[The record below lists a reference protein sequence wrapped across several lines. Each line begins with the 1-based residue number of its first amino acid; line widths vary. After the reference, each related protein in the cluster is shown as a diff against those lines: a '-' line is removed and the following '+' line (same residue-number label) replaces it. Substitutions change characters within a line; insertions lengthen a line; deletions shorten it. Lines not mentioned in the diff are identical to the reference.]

1 MRLHPLLFIVG
12 VLFAAPA
19 LAQQATPPSSTG
31 QGAIGQLP
39 PSTPLEADGEHCV
52 EVEIGG
58 DKAYNCLNDQLRKKV
73 ERVAPVP
80 NIPPIDSHSPDP
92 KIGIVNVPAVKQQYG
107 KNFGKSVVPYRPT
120 RP

>member
-1 MRLHPLLFIVG
+1 MRLYPL
-12 VLFAAPA
+12 VLLACAVLAEPVF
-19 LAQQATPPSSTG
+19 AQQAQPHPSG
-31 QGAIGQLP
+31 EQGSIGQLP
-39 PSTPLEADGEHCV
+39 PSKPLEADGEHCV

-58 DKAYNCLNDQLRKKV
+58 EKAYNCLNDQLKKRV

-80 NIPPIDSHSPDP
+80 NMPPIDSHSPDP

-107 KNFGKSVVPYRPT
+107 KNFGKSVVPYRPA